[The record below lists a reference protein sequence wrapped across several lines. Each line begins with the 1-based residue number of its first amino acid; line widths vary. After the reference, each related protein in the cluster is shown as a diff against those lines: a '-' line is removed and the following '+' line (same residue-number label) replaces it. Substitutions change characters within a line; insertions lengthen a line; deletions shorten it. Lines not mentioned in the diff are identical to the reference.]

1 MVGDSL
7 ATRNASM
14 IRAGFIILFSAL
26 ALILLPNA
34 PARAESGYYRQ
45 PALHGDTV
53 VFTAE
58 GDLWSVPV
66 SGGAARRLTTHVGEE
81 SQASISPDGHWIGFV
96 GQYDGAPDAYVI
108 PLGGGA
114 PRRVSF
120 EGGRVLVQ
128 GWSPQGEL
136 VYASE
141 QVVGPAWTRVLRAVN
156 PQTLARRE
164 LPLSDAN
171 EAAFTPDDRL
181 LFSRFGLALTGDNAR
196 GYRGGAMAQLWRF
209 DPAGNAEA
217 TRLAP
222 DWQASLIRPMPWNG
236 RIWLLA
242 DAGGSFNLWSMAA
255 DGSDRRQHTHH
266 ADFEP
271 SGATL
276 HKGRIVYQH
285 GADLRLFDTASS
297 DDRLIPVTLVSDLE
311 QRRARWL
318 TEPLKFLTASAF
330 GQNGER
336 VALTARGRVALVG
349 TGTSRRVE
357 LPLPAEA
364 RARSATLSADGK
376 RVFVISDA
384 SGEAEIWRYAADG
397 SGQGEQLTRN
407 GNGHRWNLYPS
418 PDGKWLAH
426 DDKRGRLSLLDL
438 SSGRDRVI
446 DDAGSEGL
454 AEQYAAVIWSSD
466 SRLLALVRPNSA
478 RQLNQVLLYGI
489 ADNRLAVLTSD
500 RYESFAPAFSRDGGW
515 LYFLSNRHFR
525 ATPGAPWGDRNMG
538 PGFDQRT
545 KLYAVDLVGDQ
556 RFAFL
561 PNDELSPAPAPA
573 TDKSK
578 NGDDKKSATK
588 APTLRWDGLAERLF
602 EVPLAP
608 GNFRALALDDKRVY
622 LLDAGIGA
630 DAKPELK
637 TLAIGN
643 DAPKPETFAAEVD
656 DFALSADAKKVW
668 FMKHKADGAG
678 DMYIVE
684 AGAKAPTELAK
695 LQVRVGDWRLEIEPV
710 REWRQMYADAWR
722 LHRDFLFDTGLR
734 GVDWPAMRD
743 KYATL
748 LPRLTDRR
756 ELDDLLGQMGAELSV
771 LHSQVRSGDLR
782 SDSERA
788 TAAFLGAEF
797 EPQAGG
803 LRIRRIY
810 TGDLELP
817 NERGP
822 LAAPGVN
829 VRVGDVLRAV
839 NGQPVTGEAELSDR
853 LLQQGGQQVLLELGR
868 GGATH
873 RAIVLPTTAA
883 GEANLRY
890 GEWVRQRREAVE
902 QASDG
907 RIGYLHLRAMGPNDI
922 ASFARDFYGQFEREG
937 LIIDV
942 RRNRGGNIDSW
953 IIEKLLRRAWA
964 FWQPPGRKPFWN
976 MQQTFRGH
984 LAVLIDPLTY
994 SDGETF
1000 AAGIKALGL
1009 GPLIGQRTAG
1019 AGVWLSDRTRLSD
1032 NGMARV
1038 PEFAQYGS
1046 DGRWLLEGHGV
1057 APDIEVENLPH
1068 ASWKGGDAQLD
1079 AAIANVLQRLRDA
1092 PVQQPPAQP
1101 ITPRGG
1107 TARDVR

>member
-1 MVGDSL
+1 MP
-7 ATRNASM
+7 
-14 IRAGFIILFSAL
+14 RAVFVILIGAL
-26 ALILLPNA
+26 ALALLGAA
-34 PARAESGYYRQ
+34 PAWAESGFYRQ

-58 GDLWSVPV
+58 GDLWSVSV
-66 SGGAARRLTTHVGEE
+66 TGGTARRLTTHVGEE
-81 SQASISPDGHWIGFV
+81 SQASISPDGRWIGFV
-96 GQYDGAPDAYVI
+96 GQYDGAMEAYVM
-108 PLGGGA
+108 PLAGGS
-114 PRRVSF
+114 PHRVSF

-128 GWSPQGEL
+128 GWSPQSEL

-141 QVVGPAWTRVLRAVN
+141 RNVGPAWQRVLRVVN
-156 PQTLARRE
+156 PDTLARRE
-164 LPLSDAN
+164 LPLTDAN
-171 EAAFTPDDRL
+171 EAAFTPEGQL
-181 LFSRFGLALTGDNAR
+181 VFSRFGLALTGDNAR

-209 DPAGNAEA
+209 DPASNSEA
-217 TRLAP
+217 VRLAP
-222 DWQASLIRPMPWNG
+222 DWQASLTRPMPWNG

-242 DAGGSFNLWSMAA
+242 DAGGSYNLWSMAT
-255 DGSDRRQHTHH
+255 DGSERRQHTTHT
-266 ADFEP
+266 DFEP
-271 SGATL
+271 RGASL
-276 HKGRIVYQH
+276 HQGRIVYQL
-285 GADLRLFDTASS
+285 GADLRLFDTASGE
-297 DDRLIPVTLVSDLE
+297 DHLIPVTLVSDFE
-311 QRRARWL
+311 QRRSRWL
-318 TEPLKFLTASAF
+318 TEPLTFLSSAVF

-336 VALTARGRVALVG
+336 VVLTSRGRVALAG
-349 TGTSRRVE
+349 TGIARRVE
-357 LPLPAEA
+357 LPLPAET
-364 RARSATLSADGK
+364 RARNATLSADGK
-376 RVFVISDA
+376 SVFVISDA
-384 SGEAEIWRYAADG
+384 SGEPEIWRYAADG
-397 SGQGEQLTRN
+397 SGGGEQLTRD
-407 GNGHRWNLYPS
+407 GDVHRWNLYPS

-426 DDKRGRLSLLDL
+426 DDKRGRLWLMEL
-438 SSGRDRVI
+438 SNGNTRVI
-446 DDAGSEGL
+446 DDAGSQGL
-454 AEQYAAVIWSSD
+454 AEQYAAVVWSPD
-466 SRLLALVRPNSA
+466 SRLLALVRPDSG
-478 RQLNQVLLYGI
+478 RLLNQVLLHDVTASRTTAI
-489 ADNRLAVLTSD
+489 TSD

-525 ATPGAPWGDRNMG
+525 ASPGAPWGDRNLG

-545 KLYAVDLVGDQ
+545 KVYAVDLVGGQ

-561 PNDELSPAPAPA
+561 PNDELNPPAKEDNKNA
-573 TDKSK
+573 DSK
-578 NGDDKKSATK
+578 KDDKKPAPK
-588 APTLRWDGLAERLF
+588 AVTLRWDGLAERLY
-602 EVPLAP
+602 EVPLSP
-608 GNFRALALDDKRVY
+608 GNYRDLALDDKRLY
-622 LLDAGIGA
+622 LLDAGTGA
-630 DAKPELK
+630 EAKPEIK
-637 TLAIGN
+637 TLAIDN
-643 DAPKPETFAAEVD
+643 DAPKPETFATEVRS
-656 DFALSADAKKVW
+656 FALSADARKVW
-668 FMKHKADGAG
+668 FMKHKAEGAG

-684 AGAKAPTELAK
+684 AGAKAPSELAK
-695 LQVRVGDWRLEIEPV
+695 LQVRVGDWRLEIEPA

-722 LHRDFLFDTGLR
+722 LHRDFLFDAGLR

-743 KYATL
+743 KYAVL

-756 ELDDLLGQMGAELSV
+756 ELDDLLGQLGAELSV
-771 LHSQVRSGDLR
+771 LHSQIRPGDLR
-782 SDSERA
+782 ADSERA

-797 EPQAGG
+797 EPQSGA
-803 LRIRRIY
+803 LRISRIY
-810 TGDLELP
+810 RGEMELP
-817 NERGP
+817 SERGP
-822 LAAPGVN
+822 LAAPGVD
-829 VRVGDVLRAV
+829 VRAGDVLSTI
-839 NGQPVTGEAELSDR
+839 NGQPVTSEAELSAR
-853 LLQQGGQQVLLELGR
+853 LLQQAGQQVLLELRR
-868 GGATH
+868 GSATH

-890 GEWVRQRREAVE
+890 LEWVRERRAAVE

-964 FWQPPGRKPFWN
+964 FWQPPGGKPFWN

-1000 AAGIKALGL
+1000 AAGIKSLGL

-1057 APDIEVENLPH
+1057 TPDIEVENLPR
-1068 ASWKGGDAQLD
+1068 ASWNGNDAQLD

-1101 ITPRGG
+1101 ITPRGAP
-1107 TARDVR
+1107 ARDVR

>member
-7 ATRNASM
+7 VTRKAAM
-14 IRAGFIILFSAL
+14 LRAVVVVLFGAL
-26 ALILLPNA
+26 ALALLAVA

-58 GDLWSVPV
+58 GDLWSVPIA
-66 SGGAARRLTTHVGEE
+66 GGSARRLTTHLGEE
-81 SQASISPDGHWIGFV
+81 SQASISPDGLWIGFV
-96 GQYDGAPDAYVI
+96 GQYDGASEAYVI

-120 EGGRVLVQ
+120 DGGRVLVQ

-136 VYASE
+136 VYTSE
-141 QVVGPAWTRVLRAVN
+141 RTLGPAWTRVLRAVD

-171 EAAFTPDDRL
+171 EAAFTPEGQL

-209 DPAGNAEA
+209 DPAGKTEA

-222 DWQASLIRPMPWNG
+222 DWQASLTRPMPWNG

-242 DAGGSFNLWSMAA
+242 DEDGSYNLWSMAA
-255 DGSDRRQHTHH
+255 DGSDRRQHTTH

-276 HKGRIVYQH
+276 HSGRIVYQH
-285 GADLRLFDTASS
+285 GADLRLFDTSS
-297 DDRLIPVTLVSDLE
+297 DDDRLIPVSLVSDFE
-311 QRRARWL
+311 QRRSRWL

-357 LPLPAEA
+357 LPLPPEA

-384 SGEAEIWRYAADG
+384 SGEPEIWRYAADG
-397 SGQGEQLTRN
+397 SGQGEQLTQD
-407 GNGHRWNLYPS
+407 GNVHRWNLYPS
-418 PDGKWLAH
+418 PDGAWLAH

-438 SSGRDRVI
+438 SSGRSRVI
-446 DDAGSEGL
+446 DDAGSQGL
-454 AEQYAAVIWSSD
+454 ADQYAAVVWSHD
-466 SRLLALVRPNSA
+466 SRLLALVRADSE
-478 RQLNQVLLYGI
+478 RQLNQVLLHSI
-489 ADNRLAVLTSD
+489 AEARTLTVTSD

-525 ATPGAPWGDRNMG
+525 ASPGAPWGDRNMG
-538 PGFDQRT
+538 PGFDQRS
-545 KLYAVDLVGDQ
+545 KLYAVDLAGDQ

-561 PNDELSPAPAPA
+561 PIDELNPVP
-573 TDKSK
+573 DKKEDGK
-578 NGDDKKSATK
+578 NGDSKKPAAK
-588 APTLRWDGLAERLF
+588 APALRWEGLADRLY

-608 GNFRALALDDKRVY
+608 GNYRALALDDKRIY
-622 LLDAGIGA
+622 LLDAGTGA
-630 DAKPELK
+630 EATPELK
-637 TLAIGN
+637 TLTIGN
-643 DAPKPETFAAEVD
+643 DTPKPETFAAEVR
-656 DFALSADAKKVW
+656 DFALSADARKVW
-668 FMKHKADGAG
+668 FMKHKAEGVG

-684 AGAKAPTELAK
+684 AGAKAPAELAK
-695 LQVRVGDWRLEIEPV
+695 LQVRVGDWRLEIEPA

-743 KYATL
+743 KYAVL

-756 ELDDLLGQMGAELSV
+756 ELDDLLGQLGAELSV
-771 LHSQVRSGDLR
+771 LHSQVRPGDVR

-797 EPQAGG
+797 EPDANG
-803 LRIRRIY
+803 LRISRIY
-810 TGDLELP
+810 TGDMELP
-817 NERGP
+817 SERGP
-822 LAAPGVN
+822 LAAPGVD
-829 VRVGDVLRAV
+829 VRLGDVLHAV
-839 NGQPVTGEAELSDR
+839 NGQPVRSEAELSAR
-853 LLQQGGQQVLLELGR
+853 LQQQGGQQVLLDLRR
-868 GGATH
+868 GNAAE
-873 RAIVLPTTAA
+873 RAIVVPVTAA
-883 GEANLRY
+883 SESDLRY
-890 GEWVRQRREAVE
+890 GEWVRERRAAVGL
-902 QASDG
+902 ASNG

-922 ASFARDFYGQFEREG
+922 ASFARDFYGQFDRDG

-964 FWQPPGRKPFWN
+964 FWLPPGGKPFWN

-1000 AAGIKALGL
+1000 AAGIKSLGL

-1046 DGRWLLEGHGV
+1046 DGRWLLEGQGV
-1057 APDIEVENLPH
+1057 APDIAVENLPH
-1068 ASWKGGDAQLD
+1068 ASWKGSDAQLD
-1079 AAIANVLQRLRDA
+1079 AAIANVLQRMREA
-1092 PVQQPPAQP
+1092 PVQQPSAQP
-1101 ITPRGG
+1101 ITPRGVP
-1107 TARDVR
+1107 ARDVR